1 MTIKPMKN
9 WIVIILSFL
18 GLGLYSQA
26 ELAVKAK
33 DSTNVDS
40 VFQASYLPD
49 DPFLEMLDSLHEAHI
64 FNENPISYNVEIL
77 NVHNYPLD
85 SIPVY
90 SDSIMKLRFQDMD
103 DFSPIAFTY
112 NDKVKR
118 LIEVYGTHRR
128 LMLSRVMGMSE
139 LYFPMFEEELE
150 KEDLPME
157 LKYLPVVE
165 SALNNTVRSRAGA
178 VGMWQFMYRTGKYL
192 GLEINSYVDERRD
205 PIKSTQTAIKYLKY
219 LHGMYD
225 DWLLALAAYN
235 AGPGNVNKA
244 IRRAGGK
251 KNFWAIQYGLP
262 RETRNYVPSFMAVA
276 YLLNHSADHNLYPVK
291 PKFEIR
297 NVDTVTVKQ
306 GIHFNQ
312 ISQVLCVPYED
323 IVFLNPQ
330 YKRAY
335 IPVKQSDTVCYT
347 VTLPVSMIGDF
358 ITNEEI
364 IYNYK
369 DKATDNAPEEL
380 YANRSEVVHR
390 VRSGES
396 VGLIA
401 QRYNVRIS
409 DVREW
414 NNLSSRSYIHPGQK
428 LVIFAKDG
436 STAAR
441 GYTSNSEETYNGYL
455 YYTIRRGDTLWDIAK
470 KYQGVSANDIIKL
483 NRISARKVLKPGMK
497 IKIKST

>member
-1 MTIKPMKN
+1 MKN
-9 WIVIILSFL
+9 WIVILLVFCSLSQ
-18 GLGLYSQA
+18 YAQ
-26 ELAVKAK
+26 
-33 DSTNVDS
+33 VDS
-40 VFQASYLPD
+40 LRNDSIIETHFIPD
-49 DPFLEMLDSLHEAHI
+49 DPFLAMLDSLHEAQI
-64 FNENPISYNVEIL
+64 FNENPISYSTQEL
-77 NVHNYPLD
+77 NIHGFPLD

-90 SDSIMKLRFQDMD
+90 SDSIMNLRFQSLNHW
-103 DFSPIAFTY
+103 SPIEFTF
-112 NDKVKR
+112 NEKVKKH
-118 LIEVYGTHRR
+118 IKVYGTHRR
-128 LMLSRVMGMSE
+128 LMLSKVMGMSE
-139 LYFPMFEEELE
+139 LYFPMIEEQLE

-178 VGMWQFMYRTGKYL
+178 LGMWQFMYRTGKYL
-192 GLEINSYVDERRD
+192 GLEINSYIDERRD

-219 LHGMYD
+219 LYEMYD
-225 DWLLALAAYN
+225 DWSLALAAYN

-244 IRRAGGK
+244 IRRAGGQ
-251 KNFWAIQYGLP
+251 KNFWAIQYHLP
-262 RETRNYVPSFMAVA
+262 QETRNYVPSFMAVT
-276 YLLNHSADHNLYPVK
+276 YLMTHSADHNLYPVK

-297 NVDTVTVKQ
+297 NIDTITVTKS
-306 GIHFNQ
+306 IHLNQ
-312 ISQVLCVPYED
+312 IANVLCVPYED
-323 IVFLNPQ
+323 LVFLNPQ

-335 IPVKQSDTVCYT
+335 IPVKENDSVTYT
-347 VTLPVSMIGDF
+347 ITLPVNMIGDF
-358 ITNEEI
+358 IANEEI

-369 DKATDNAPEEL
+369 DPEVNTAPEDL

-390 VRSGES
+390 VRKGES

-414 NNLSSRSYIHPGQK
+414 NNLNSRSYIYPGQK

-441 GYTSNSEETYNGYL
+441 GYTINNEETYNGYL
-455 YYTIRRGDTLWDIAK
+455 YYTIRSGDTLWDIAK
-470 KYQGVSANDIIKL
+470 KYQGVSADDIIKL
-483 NRISARKVLKPGMK
+483 NRISSRKVLKPGMK

>member
-1 MTIKPMKN
+1 MRN
-9 WIVIILSFL
+9 WVAILLFSI
-18 GLGLYSQA
+18 GLGVNAQSSNT
-26 ELAVKAK
+26 VNTI
-33 DSTNVDS
+33 DSSAIDS
-40 VFQASYLPD
+40 LIETHFLPD
-49 DPFLEMLDSLHEAHI
+49 DPFMAMLDSLYEADA
-64 FNENPISYNVEIL
+64 FNNSAISYDLSVL
-77 NVHNYPLD
+77 NIHKFPLD

-90 SDSIMKLRFQDMD
+90 NDSIMHLRMHDLNII
-103 DFSPIAFTY
+103 SPIEFTY

-118 LIEVYGTHRR
+118 LISVYGTHRR
-128 LMLSRVMGMSE
+128 LMLSRVMGMSQ
-139 LYFPMFEEELE
+139 LYFPLFEEELSR
-150 KEDLPME
+150 KDLPME

-165 SALNNTVRSRAGA
+165 SALNNTARSRAGA

-205 PIKSTQTAIKYLKY
+205 PIKSTQTAIKYLSY
-219 LHGMYD
+219 LHGLYD

-262 RETRNYVPSFMAVA
+262 KETRNYVPSFMAVV
-276 YLLNHSADHNLYPVK
+276 YLMSHSADHNLYPAE
-291 PKFEIR
+291 PKFNLR
-297 NVDTVTVKQ
+297 NVDTVTVRQ
-306 GIHFNQ
+306 AVHFNQ
-312 ISQVLCVPYED
+312 ISEVLCMSQSD
-323 IVFLNPQ
+323 LIFLNPQ

-335 IPVKQSDTVCYT
+335 IPIKSTDTINYT
-347 VTLPVSMIGDF
+347 ITLPISLIGDF

-369 DKATDNAPEEL
+369 ANDVETTPIDA
-380 YANRSEVVHR
+380 YASRSELVHR
-390 VRSGES
+390 VRKGES

-414 NNLSSRSYIHPGQK
+414 NKLSSKNYIYPGQK
-428 LVIFAKDG
+428 LLIFAKNTSSG
-436 STAAR
+436 SR
-441 GYTSNSEETYNGYL
+441 GYSIKSEVTYNGYL
-455 YYTIRRGDTLWDIAK
+455 YYTIRSGDTLWDIAK

-483 NRISARKVLKPGMK
+483 NPVTAQKILKPGMK

>member
-1 MTIKPMKN
+1 MKN
-9 WIVIILSFL
+9 WIVILLVFCSLSH
-18 GLGLYSQA
+18 YAQ
-26 ELAVKAK
+26 
-33 DSTNVDS
+33 VDS
-40 VFQASYLPD
+40 LRNDSIIETHFIPD
-49 DPFLEMLDSLHEAHI
+49 DPFLAMLDSLHEAQV
-64 FNENPISYNVEIL
+64 FNENPISYETQKL
-77 NVHNYPLD
+77 NIHNFPLD
-85 SIPVY
+85 SIPIY
-90 SDSIMKLRFQDMD
+90 SDSIMNLRFESLKHW
-103 DFSPIAFTY
+103 SPIEFTF
-112 NDKVKR
+112 NEKVKKH
-118 LIEVYGTHRR
+118 INVYGTHRR

-139 LYFPMFEEELE
+139 LYFPMIEEQLE
-150 KEDLPME
+150 KADLPME

-192 GLEINSYVDERRD
+192 GLEINSYIDERRD
-205 PIKSTQTAIKYLKY
+205 PIKSTETAIKYLKY

-244 IRRAGGK
+244 IRRAGGQ
-251 KNFWAIQYGLP
+251 KNFWAIQYHLP
-262 RETRNYVPSFMAVA
+262 QETRNYVPSFMAVT
-276 YLLNHSADHNLYPVK
+276 YLMTHSADHNLYPVK

-297 NVDTVTVKQ
+297 NIDTIKVTKS
-306 GIHFNQ
+306 IHLNQ
-312 ISQVLCVPYED
+312 IANVLCVPYED
-323 IVFLNPQ
+323 LVFLNPQ

-335 IPVKQSDTVCYT
+335 VPVKENDSVLYT
-347 VTLPVSMIGDF
+347 ITLPVNMIGDF
-358 ITNEEI
+358 IANEEI

-369 DKATDNAPEEL
+369 DPDVNTAPEDL

-390 VRSGES
+390 VRKGES

-414 NNLSSRSYIHPGQK
+414 NNLNSRSYIYPGQK
-428 LVIFAKDG
+428 LVIFAKEE

-441 GYTSNSEETYNGYL
+441 GYTINNEETYNGYL
-455 YYTIRRGDTLWDIAK
+455 YYTIRSGDTLWDIAK
-470 KYQGVSANDIIKL
+470 KYHGVSADDIIKL
-483 NRISARKVLKPGMK
+483 NRISSRKVLKPGMK